1 MSVLQDI
8 KQLTP
13 GTLVTLYCLDAS
25 NCEGKFGDTVLSNT
39 ELWSSNNYYYEGDT
53 VKVLNGSTYTSYT
66 AIEPHLSSSQFST
79 DYTKWEVFNGIFRWC
94 DGVNELGKDVVWS
107 GSVPGIYETE
117 APRKYLRFPIEAK
130 GFDREG
136 NGSIPRPKLTI
147 ANIGGIVGS
156 LTSKYNDLVGARL
169 YRVRTFLK
177 YLDGANFSKINLLL
191 HSNNIANS
199 AYFINNITKGID
211 NTITLTST
219 TDPYIGQTASNINKL
234 ANRVFS
240 FGVVASSTTAVGKY
254 LRLFIYSNSV
264 DEVYSTV
271 VGPLTSTPTLYQCS
285 YKFLTSTDTGVN
297 FRVDME
303 EGSGNAWI
311 VGDTVKLEMW
321 QANEGIK
328 LQNYLETTT
337 SRNPYADPSQFLD
350 REMWVVDRKANQ
362 NNIFIELELTAPYDL
377 AGIKLPRR
385 QCIQN
390 ACSWKYK
397 SSECSYVPD
406 GVTYKYYTITNKI
419 TTDPAKDVCNK
430 SLAACKLRF
439 KTAADPAPILPY
451 GGFPMLG
458 LT

>member
-25 NCEGKFGDTVLSNT
+25 NCEGKFGETVLADT
-39 ELWSSNNYYYEGDT
+39 ELWASSTYYYEGDT

-66 AIEPHLSSSQFST
+66 ALESHLSSSQFST

-156 LTSKYNDLVGARL
+156 LTRKYNDLVGAKL

-177 YLDGANFSKINLLL
+177 YLDGSNFSKLNLLL
-191 HSNNIANS
+191 HSNTISNNV
-199 AYFINNITKGID
+199 YFTSGVTKGSN
-211 NTITLTST
+211 NTVTLTSL
-219 TDPYIGQTASNINKL
+219 TDPYIGQVAANINTIT
-234 ANRVFS
+234 NRVLS
-240 FGVVASSTTAVGKY
+240 FGVTASSTTAVGKY

-264 DEVYSTV
+264 DEVYSTL
-271 VGPLTSTPTLYQCS
+271 VGPLTATPTLYQCS
-285 YKFLTSTDTGVN
+285 YKFLNSTDTGVV

-303 EGSGNAWI
+303 AGNGTEWA
-311 VGDTVKLEMW
+311 VNDTVKLDQW
-321 QANEGIK
+321 QANEGPK
-328 LQNYLETTT
+328 LQSYLETSA

-377 AGIKLPRR
+377 SGIKLPKR

-397 SSECSYVPD
+397 SSECGYVPD
-406 GVTYKYYTITNKI
+406 GVTYKYYTITNQV
-419 TTDPAKDVCNK
+419 TTDPTKDVCNK
-430 SLAACKLRF
+430 SLAACKIRF
-439 KTAADPAPILPY
+439 KTTANPSPILPY